1 MPEGQIPQLHIWD
14 NDGKVSQDN
23 YKIPNQEENSI
34 EKNENS
40 ESDRLSNLSSSTE
53 IEQDTKEH
61 NLRRSKRAT
70 KTNLIVRPNNTVPS
84 EYRKYSQSLID
95 RQNTSDIDDITD
107 NS

>member
-1 MPEGQIPQLHIWD
+1 MTVRYLKITTKAPTK
-14 NDGKVSQDN
+14 GK
-23 YKIPNQEENSI
+23 NSI

-40 ESDRLSNLSSSTE
+40 ESDQLSNLSSSTE

-84 EYRKYSQSLID
+84 EYRKYSQNLND
-95 RQNTSDIDDITD
+95 RQNTSDIDITD